1 MRDAG
6 SKVVLYPPEV
16 KVKWN
21 QYFTLKACEQR
32 PESSAAVCSAARG
45 DDGEAACHSDDSHV
59 RTDACH

>member
-1 MRDAG
+1 M
-6 SKVVLYPPEV
+6 
-16 KVKWN
+16 KWN